1 MGKDSTGKDEG
12 KHDKNKEWITV
23 KVREGEDRG
32 EDQSK
37 TMGKDEDDSTG
48 KDEVKHDKN
57 KEWITA
63 KVRIE
68 VKIRVRLWV
77 RMRMIVQVRM
87 RLNMT
92 RIRNE

>member
-1 MGKDSTGKDEG
+1 M
-12 KHDKNKEWITV
+12 

-57 KEWITA
+57 KEWITV
-63 KVRIE
+63 KVRM
-68 VKIRVRLWV
+68 VVRDKVTIKV
-77 RMRMIVQVRM
+77 RSG
-87 RLNMT
+87 
-92 RIRNE
+92 